1 MTFLAIVSVS
11 VISTCVLEFVG
22 FGCSGGQ
29 YTRVCTQIA
38 QLNLLTER
46 DWMSLLN
53 HVKLRFSWREFE
65 HILKQIARDPFSPNA
80 ATVQFYYRKL
90 ATRCMLP
97 IIPGDTFVQALQMLI
112 NKSFPPEGQINMP
125 WTGYTM
131 SHLQHCNFED
141 FSAAASS
148 DETARPFLVEFL
160 AALVETGVADD
171 QVINVAGQADARPEA
186 RLLLPCAEGVPMCV

>member
-65 HILKQIARDPFSPNA
+65 HILKQIDRRPQQSLRGWFGCWFRGKCCEKIS
-80 ATVQFYYRKL
+80 
-90 ATRCMLP
+90 
-97 IIPGDTFVQALQMLI
+97 
-112 NKSFPPEGQINMP
+112 SEGWREQWP
-125 WTGYTM
+125 
-131 SHLQHCNFED
+131 Q
-141 FSAAASS
+141 ASS
-148 DETARPFLVEFL
+148 
-160 AALVETGVADD
+160 
-171 QVINVAGQADARPEA
+171 
-186 RLLLPCAEGVPMCV
+186 